1 MKVTRVGL
9 DLAKAV
15 FQVHGVDAQGKAVV
29 RERLKRARL
38 LAYFAK
44 LPACLIGIEASGG
57 AHYWARELTKLGH
70 TVRLMAPQ
78 FVTPYRQGGKNDYR
92 DAEAICEA
100 VGRARMRFVPV
111 KSVEQQALMA
121 VHRARA
127 LVVGQRNAIGNQLRG
142 LLAEFGIVVGR
153 GVAQLRRALPEILE
167 DGQNGLP
174 GLARQTFAELWERLI
189 ALDQSKAAYDAQIRQ
204 LARASEPAQRLTEIE
219 GVGEITA
226 TAALATVGD
235 AGVFRNGRQF
245 SAWLGVTPR
254 QRSSGERQRLGGI
267 TKQGDTYLRT
277 LFIHGARAAIQAA
290 SRRDDP
296 RSRWIKAL
304 VERRGKNR
312 AAVALANKNARIVW
326 AMLRY
331 EQPYRPALQP
341 A

>member
-1 MKVTRVGL
+1 
-9 DLAKAV
+9 
-15 FQVHGVDAQGKAVV
+15 
-29 RERLKRARL
+29 
-38 LAYFAK
+38 
-44 LPACLIGIEASGG
+44 
-57 AHYWARELTKLGH
+57 
-70 TVRLMAPQ
+70 MAPQ
-78 FVTPYRQGGKNDYR
+78 FVTPYRQGGKNDNR

-111 KSVEQQALMA
+111 KSVEQQGLMA

-174 GLARQTFAELWERLI
+174 GLARQTFAELWERLL

-219 GVGEITA
+219 GVGEITG
-226 TAALATVGD
+226 TAALATVGE

-245 SAWLGVTPR
+245 AAWLGVTPR

-267 TKQGDTYLRT
+267 TIWFWFGIQKHDKNIYLPCVGWMV
-277 LFIHGARAAIQAA
+277 LD
-290 SRRDDP
+290 S
-296 RSRWIKAL
+296 
-304 VERRGKNR
+304 
-312 AAVALANKNARIVW
+312 AVIIGVVI
-326 AMLRY
+326 
-331 EQPYRPALQP
+331 YRQVT
-341 A
+341 